1 MADGPAGFTQDF
13 TCPAL
18 LRIPLRFRWLRVPAF
33 HRLWGA
39 FPSASTHHPSCD
51 IAVLQPRRCRNI
63 VGLGSSPF
71 ARHYLGN
78 HSYFLFLR
86 VLRCF
91 SSPRS
96 LTTHSGV
103 TGLQPAGLSHSEISG
118 SKVIC
123 TSPKLVAAYH
133 VLHRLQEPRHPPY
146 ALSYLLTVPISLRA
160 VSAESCTFGKF
171 YLCCS
176 FLLELEFLKNLV
188 LSNMSK
194 IMCELLR
201 FSEWRIS
208 GSNR

>member
-1 MADGPAGFTQDF
+1 MPSLPGSGLRAFGVCPDLIGGEALASDQSLYLTRCFSPFPHGTGSLSVSCEYLALADGPAGFTQDF

-96 LTTHSGV
+96 LTT
-103 TGLQPAGLSHSEISG
+103 
-118 SKVIC
+118 
-123 TSPKLVAAYH
+123 
-133 VLHRLQEPRHPPY
+133 
-146 ALSYLLTVPISLRA
+146 
-160 VSAESCTFGKF
+160 
-171 YLCCS
+171 
-176 FLLELEFLKNLV
+176 
-188 LSNMSK
+188 
-194 IMCELLR
+194 
-201 FSEWRIS
+201 
-208 GSNR
+208 